1 MSTTSNEL
9 LTPEFL
15 HRLERMELVSRKIFR
30 GRMKGERRS
39 PRKGQSVEFADF
51 RPYVAGDDLRFI
63 DWNTFA
69 RLDKLFLKMFLEEE
83 DLHLYVLI
91 DASESMNFGNPTK
104 LDYARRVA
112 AALGFIGLVRS
123 DRVRIE
129 TLSSDVKAAG
139 PVLRG
144 RRSLWRMMDYLTQI
158 EPGGE
163 TALGPGIKN
172 FCLRNSGKGILV
184 LISDLMDKQGFEA
197 PLRYL
202 TSQQMDV
209 YVIQTLAAEELEPEL
224 QGDLQLVDSEDGDV
238 ADVTASAPLLK
249 RYKET
254 LNAFVGSIRD
264 FCNRRGIVYLL
275 AGNQVPFEQLIT
287 SYLRQRGLVR

>member
-1 MSTTSNEL
+1 MSSVANEL
-9 LTPEFL
+9 LSPEFL

-91 DASESMNFGNPTK
+91 DTSESMNFGTPTK

-129 TLSSDVKAAG
+129 TLSTDVRSAG

-144 RRSLWRMMDYLTQI
+144 RRSLWRMMDYLAQLT
-158 EPGGE
+158 PGGE
-163 TALGPGIKN
+163 TTLGPGIKN

-184 LISDLMDKQGFEA
+184 LISDLIDKQGFEG

-209 YVIQTLAAEELEPEL
+209 YVIQVLAAEELSPEL
-224 QGDLQLVDSEDGDV
+224 TGDLQLVDCEDGDL
-238 ADVTASAPLLK
+238 ADVTVSAPLLK
-249 RYKET
+249 RYQQT
-254 LNAFVGSIRD
+254 LNTFVGSIRD
-264 FCNRRGIVYLL
+264 FCNRRGIVYTL